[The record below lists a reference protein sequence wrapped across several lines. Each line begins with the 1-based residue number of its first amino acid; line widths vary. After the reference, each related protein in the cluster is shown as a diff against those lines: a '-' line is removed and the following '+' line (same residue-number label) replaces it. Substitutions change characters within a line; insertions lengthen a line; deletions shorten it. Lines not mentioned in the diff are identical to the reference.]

1 MEIYSVQFNSPLATA
16 GEFLIKFINKHPG
29 FPRDQANY
37 HSITWNINTQTFL
50 EFKHILDTIMINTKD
65 KRNISKM
72 VFKTNPNTHA
82 LLDPINHE
90 SHHQQ
95 FVLEKFLAWD
105 THRVTQS
112 GVSTIIIP
120 YVNKHFLNE
129 MIKGWKHLKG
139 FDVKV
144 ATYEFNKQYRMLN
157 DYVFDIGTK
166 YGNTYKD
173 FTLRFPNVRLEFID
187 IGMILMYKERE
198 YSKLCNALNVK
209 ELSSTTWKNYVNQY
223 KMNQLIVG

>member
-1 MEIYSVQFNSPLATA
+1 MEIYSVQFNSSLATA

-37 HSITWNINTQTFL
+37 HSITWSIHTQTFL
-50 EFKHILDTIMINTKD
+50 EFKHILDTIMNNTKD

-82 LLDPINHE
+82 FIDPVNHAIDWLTPKVE
-90 SHHQQ
+90 
-95 FVLEKFLAWD
+95 
-105 THRVTQS
+105 QS
-112 GVSTIIIP
+112 NVKTIIIP

-139 FDVKV
+139 FDVRV

-157 DYVFDIGTK
+157 DYVFNIGSNH
-166 YGNTYKD
+166 GNMYKD
-173 FTLRFPNVRLEFID
+173 FSTKFPDVRLEFID

>member
-1 MEIYSVQFNSPLATA
+1 MQVYSVQFDSHLATA

-37 HSITWNINTQTFL
+37 HSITWSIHTQTFL
-50 EFKHILDTIMINTKD
+50 EFKHILDTIMNNTKD

-82 LLDPINHE
+82 LLDPISHE
-90 SHHQQ
+90 LDNCAFCTDLNTIKSSS
-95 FVLEKFLAWD
+95 
-105 THRVTQS
+105 T
-112 GVSTIIIP
+112 VSTIIIP
-120 YVNKHFLNE
+120 YVNKHFRDE

-139 FDVKV
+139 FDVRV
-144 ATYEFNKQYRMLN
+144 ATYVFNKQYRMLN
-157 DYVFDIGTK
+157 DYVFDIGTNH
-166 YGNTYKD
+166 GNIYKD

-198 YSKLCNALNVK
+198 YTKLCKALGVK
-209 ELSSTTWKNYVNQY
+209 ELSTTTWKNYVNQY

>member
-1 MEIYSVQFNSPLATA
+1 LEIYSVQFDSHLATA

-37 HSITWNINTQTFL
+37 HSITWSINSQSFL
-50 EFKHILDTIMINTKD
+50 EFKHILDTIMNNKIHYAKD
-65 KRNISKM
+65 KKNITKM

-90 SHHQQ
+90 
-95 FVLEKFLAWD
+95 LDWD

-139 FDVKV
+139 FDVRV

-157 DYVFDIGTK
+157 DYVFNIGSNH
-166 YGNTYKD
+166 GNMYKD
-173 FTLRFPNVRLEFID
+173 FSTKFPDVRLEFID

-209 ELSSTTWKNYVNQY
+209 ELSTTTWKNYVNCY

>member
-1 MEIYSVQFNSPLATA
+1 MQVYSVQFDSHLATA

-37 HSITWNINTQTFL
+37 HSITWSIHTQTFL
-50 EFKHILDTIMINTKD
+50 EFKHILDTIVANQNNS
-65 KRNISKM
+65 RNISKM

-90 SHHQQ
+90 
-95 FVLEKFLAWD
+95 LDWD

-112 GVSTIIIP
+112 NVKTIIIP

-139 FDVKV
+139 FDVKI

-157 DYVFDIGTK
+157 DYVFDIGTNH
-166 YGNTYKD
+166 GNIYKD
-173 FTLRFPNVRLEFID
+173 FTAKFPNVRLEFID

-198 YSKLCNALNVK
+198 YTKLCKALGVK
-209 ELSSTTWKNYVNQY
+209 ELSTTTWKNYVNQY

>member
-1 MEIYSVQFNSPLATA
+1 MEIYSVQFNSSLATA

-29 FPRDQANY
+29 FPMDQATY
-37 HSITWNINTQTFL
+37 HTITWNTYYHTFP
-50 EFKHILDTIMINTKD
+50 EFKHILDTILNNMKD
-65 KRNISKM
+65 NSHITKM
-72 VFKTNPNTHA
+72 VYKTNPNTHA
-82 LLDPINHE
+82 LLDPHIM
-90 SHHQQ
+90 
-95 FVLEKFLAWD
+95 KYDGD

-112 GVSTIIIP
+112 NVKTIIIP

-139 FDVKV
+139 FDVRV

-166 YGNTYKD
+166 HGNTYKD
-173 FTLRFPNVRLEFID
+173 FTAKFPDVRLEFID

>member
-1 MEIYSVQFNSPLATA
+1 MEIYSVQFDSHLATA

-37 HSITWNINTQTFL
+37 HSITWSINSQSFL
-50 EFKHILDTIMINTKD
+50 EFKHILDTIMNNKIHYAKD
-65 KRNISKM
+65 KKNITKM

-90 SHHQQ
+90 
-95 FVLEKFLAWD
+95 LDWD

-112 GVSTIIIP
+112 NVKTIIIP

-139 FDVKV
+139 FDVRV

-166 YGNTYKD
+166 HGNVYKD
-173 FTLRFPNVRLEFID
+173 FTLKFPDVRLEFID

-198 YSKLCNALNVK
+198 YTKLCNALNVK
-209 ELSSTTWKNYVNQY
+209 ELSTTTWKNYVNCY

>member
-1 MEIYSVQFNSPLATA
+1 MEIYSVQFNSSLVTA
-16 GEFLIKFINKHPG
+16 GEFLINFINKHPG

-37 HSITWNINTQTFL
+37 HSITWSIHTQTFL
-50 EFKHILDTIMINTKD
+50 EFKHILDTIMNNTKD

-82 LLDPINHE
+82 FIDPVNHAIDWLTPKVE
-90 SHHQQ
+90 
-95 FVLEKFLAWD
+95 
-105 THRVTQS
+105 QS
-112 GVSTIIIP
+112 NVKTIIIP

-139 FDVKV
+139 FDVRV

-157 DYVFDIGTK
+157 DYVFNIGSNH
-166 YGNTYKD
+166 GNMYKD
-173 FTLRFPNVRLEFID
+173 FSTKFPDVRLEFID

-209 ELSSTTWKNYVNQY
+209 ELSTTTWKNYVNQY

>member
-1 MEIYSVQFNSPLATA
+1 MQQDIFTVQFNSSLATA

-37 HSITWNINTQTFL
+37 HSITWSIHTQTFA
-50 EFKHILDTIMINTKD
+50 EFKHILDTIIKLEVNGKHTKT
-65 KRNISKM
+65 ISKM

-82 LLDPINHE
+82 FIDPT
-90 SHHQQ
+90 HHAIDW
-95 FVLEKFLAWD
+95 LTPK
-105 THRVTQS
+105 VTQS
-112 GVSTIIIP
+112 NVKTIIIP

-157 DYVFDIGTK
+157 DYVYNIGTEH
-166 YGNTYKD
+166 GNMYKD
-173 FTLRFPNVRLEFID
+173 FSAKYPDIRLEFID

-198 YSKLCNALNVK
+198 YTKLCKALNVK
-209 ELSSTTWKNYVNQY
+209 ELSTTTWKNYVNQY